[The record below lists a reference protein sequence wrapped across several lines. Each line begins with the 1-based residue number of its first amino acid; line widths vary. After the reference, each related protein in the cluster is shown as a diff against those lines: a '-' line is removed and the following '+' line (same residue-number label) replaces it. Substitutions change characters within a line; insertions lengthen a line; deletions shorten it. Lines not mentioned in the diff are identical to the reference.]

1 MVLGGYHIPSGTAVV
16 AQAQV
21 IQNNPKYWREPDEFL
36 PERWLKGHPDYEK
49 NIPHAN
55 LPFRHGPRI
64 CIGMRFAT
72 AEILVLAV
80 KMLQQFRI
88 TYDGPPA
95 EAETDHVAAVKLKL
109 DVAVKL
115 IDRI

>member
-1 MVLGGYHIPSGTAVV
+1 MTIHACAEPTSSCSLG
-16 AQAQV
+16 V
-21 IQNNPKYWREPDEFL
+21 IRFRPTFYGPNEFQCG
-36 PERWLKGHPDYEK
+36 PYVS
-49 NIPHAN
+49 
-55 LPFRHGPRI
+55 HGPRI

-80 KMLQQFRI
+80 KMLQRFRI